1 MNRVITL
8 AILLLSTVTGKSQ
21 DFTKLDSLSNLLI
34 EKYNLQGIAI
44 VGVQNNKVVYNKSF
58 GKASQ
63 TNNFSDSTKIYIASN
78 TKAFV
83 GLALSKLAYANKI
96 YYSDPI
102 SKYIP
107 STYFPPN
114 IEVNKITVRNLM
126 QHTHGLSND
135 PMVFRTAYSGEFP
148 DDLRELLKFTVYRND
163 TLSHNFKYS
172 NLGYLL
178 GGIIIKEVTGQNWKD
193 YVADNIFKPI
203 GMSETSAYINF
214 DQSLEAMPF
223 EHFSNEPIS
232 SKKSENTLHS
242 AGGIY
247 STLGDMG
254 KWISIFTDEN
264 QTSINPKLLIDY
276 LSDRTIVENRMG
288 PFTMDEYGNGWIY
301 GTLMEEK
308 LFFHFGSFKG
318 YESIMSFQPKNKT
331 GVFVFVNESVGGQR
345 ISAMLS
351 AYYYLIMSNDSNA
364 DNKIQKFSKFIDP
377 IYRKAK
383 KVRTLFVYK
392 NIDELTGSYFS
403 PKYGNLIVDKNSDGY
418 TFSLGRLK
426 SFAYLDDENNG
437 IIIEWTP
444 GIKEHFTI
452 SKSQG
457 KVKLIYDDFG
467 EFIKK

>member
-1 MNRVITL
+1 MKRIIIIAV
-8 AILLLSTVTGKSQ
+8 LLLSTVVGKSQ
-21 DFTKLDSLSNLLI
+21 NFTKLDSLSNLLI
-34 EKYNLQGIAI
+34 EKYNLQGIGI
-44 VGVQNNKVVYNKSF
+44 VGVQNNKIVYQKAF
-58 GKASQ
+58 GKANL

-83 GLALSKLAYANKI
+83 GLALSKLAFEKKI
-96 YYSDPI
+96 DYSDPI

-107 STYFPPN
+107 STYFPSN
-114 IEVNKITVRNLM
+114 IEVDKITIRNLM

-163 TLSHNFKYS
+163 TLSYDFKYS

-178 GGIIIKEVTGQNWKD
+178 GGIIIKEVTGQDWKD
-193 YVADNIFKPI
+193 YVAYNILKPI
-203 GMSETSAYINF
+203 GMTATSAHINF
-214 DQSLEAMPF
+214 KQSLEALPF

-232 SKKSENTLHS
+232 SRKSENTLHS

-264 QTSINPKLLIDY
+264 QTSINPKLLTDY
-276 LSDRTIVENRMG
+276 LSDRTLVENRMG

-301 GTLMEEK
+301 GTLMGEK
-308 LFFHFGSFKG
+308 LYFHFGSFNG
-318 YESIMSFQPKNKT
+318 YESIMSFQPENKT
-331 GVFVFVNESVGGQR
+331 GVFVFVNERVGGQMV
-345 ISAMLS
+345 SAMLS

-364 DNKIQKFSKFIDP
+364 DSKIQMFSQFIDP
-377 IYRKAK
+377 MYKKAK
-383 KVRTLFVYK
+383 NESTLFSYE

-403 PKYGNLIVDKNSDGY
+403 TKYGNLIVDKNSDGY
-418 TFSLGRLK
+418 TFSLGKLK
-426 SFAYLDDENNG
+426 SFAYLDNENNG
-437 IIIEWTP
+437 IIIEWTL
-444 GIKEHFTI
+444 GIEEHFTI
-452 SKSQG
+452 SNTNG
-457 KVKLIYDDFG
+457 KMKLIYGDFG